1 MSQWKS
7 FPNFFP
13 SWKSVPNFFV
23 SMVIYPFTILSQWKF
38 FPIFFCFNHKS
49 FFIILITKKGNFNQ
63 FLFDSIE
70 ICFKIFCLNVKLSQN
85 WLSQWKNVPMF
96 FVSKENGLK
105 IFVSM
110 EIFPKI
116 FCLNG
121 NLSQIFLSQWKIVQK
136 FFVSMV
142 ICPKIFFWQ
151 VAN

>member
-1 MSQWKS
+1 MEFFSKFFCLNGNIS
-7 FPNFFP
+7 PYIFVSMEIFPNFF
-13 SWKSVPNFFV
+13 
-23 SMVIYPFTILSQWKF
+23 
-38 FPIFFCFNHKS
+38 CFNRKS
-49 FFIILITKKGNFNQ
+49 FFIILITKKENFTQ
-63 FLFDSIE
+63 FLSDSIE
-70 ICFKIFCLNVKLSQN
+70 ICFKIFCLNVKFSQN
-85 WLSQWKNVPMF
+85 WLSQWKIVPMF